1 MFVAIIFMSI
11 CFIFLPIL
19 LCILCSD
26 ENYVYTHRCT
36 NCNQVM
42 YVKNPPVR
50 KNTTYRHGRHS
61 RVHNSSHHHGS
72 RSNRIH
78 NTHNNF
84 GRRDSDNSIISS
96 HSDMEMNHTRHRM
109 HWYSFHHFYF
119 IYLCQKLINN
129 RDLFKKKIFKT
140 TQDD

>member
-26 ENYVYTHRCT
+26 ENYVYTHRCS

-50 KNTTYRHGRHS
+50 KNTTHRRGGHG
-61 RVHNSSHHHGS
+61 RVHNMSSHHHGS

-109 HWYSFHHFYF
+109 HWYLFHHFYF

-129 RDLFKKKIFKT
+129 RDLFKN
-140 TQDD
+140 

>member
-1 MFVAIIFMSI
+1 MFVMIIFMSI

-19 LCILCSD
+19 LCMLCD
-26 ENYVYTHRCT
+26 DNNYVYTHRCS

-50 KNTTYRHGRHS
+50 KNTTHRRGGHG
-61 RVHNSSHHHGS
+61 RVHNMSSHHHGS

-78 NTHNNF
+78 NTHSHNNF

-96 HSDMEMNHTRHRM
+96 ISDMEMNHTRHRM

-119 IYLCQKLINN
+119 IYLCQKLLKN
-129 RDLFKKKIFKT
+129 RDLFKK
-140 TQDD
+140 

>member
-1 MFVAIIFMSI
+1 MFVMIIFMSI

-19 LCILCSD
+19 LCMLCD
-26 ENYVYTHRCT
+26 DNNYVYTHRCT

-50 KNTTYRHGRHS
+50 KNTTHRRGGHG
-61 RVHNSSHHHGS
+61 RVHNMSSHHHGS

-78 NTHNNF
+78 KTHNNF

-109 HWYSFHHFYF
+109 HWYSFHYFYF

-129 RDLFKKKIFKT
+129 RDLFKN
-140 TQDD
+140 